1 MSVLTSQ
8 EKINIFNDLFRG
20 RPDVFA
26 VRWRKKDGSA
36 SGYIPVCLN
45 EWKTGI
51 CNKLQGKKCKDCQY
65 SKYIGI
71 NDTYLEQHLRGT
83 KTYGIY
89 PLLADN
95 TSYFVVADFDGQ
107 DWQDQIIN
115 FFKKCQ
121 EYNLPAYIERS
132 RSGNG
137 GHAWIFFADKYPAY
151 KSRSIVINL
160 LQEAEIIDQFEKEDS
175 FDRLFPNQDALSGR
189 GFGNL
194 IALPLQGESRR
205 SNNTVFLNPDNQ
217 MLPYADQWEFLKN
230 VKKVEIKEL
239 DELYNNFNS
248 PETKIVMPKIK
259 GNFLNIIIGNQI
271 YLTKD
276 YLPKSLVN
284 YLKDNLNFY
293 NSDFLI
299 KKKIGASVFRVEK
312 YFKLIQT
319 LDDKIAIPRGFLD
332 KLVNFLKEN
341 KIAFQITDQRDK
353 PGKIKFETNYKL
365 FPYQMQAVSKMI
377 KKENGILV
385 APPGSGKTIIGLD
398 IIARQKQPALIL
410 VHKKQ
415 IFNQWL
421 ERIENFLNIPK
432 REIGQYASSKKK
444 FGKKITVAMVQT
456 LSNVSSEE
464 LDKKFGLILVDECHH
479 MPARTFR
486 KVITKFSPY
495 YLYGLTSTPKRK
507 NNDTKLIFIFLGEML
522 YTIPMVFT
530 KNDEE
535 SLKKP
540 QDKKSG
546 KFQNNLKITIRET
559 NLEMP
564 FKIRTDNAQLL
575 FKTVIFDSQRNQQI
589 VNDVKTQADQN
600 KKCLILTERKEHVEI
615 LNCYLKREYETIVL
629 TGELTEKQRKEKVK
643 QIQAGHFQ
651 IIIAT
656 GQLIGEGTDF
666 SNLDCLF
673 LAFPFAFEGKL
684 IQYIGRI
691 NRGLNTSGV
700 IYDYNDVKVE
710 YLQRFFKKRKAYYK
724 KAFDL
729 S

>member
-1 MSVLTSQ
+1 M
-8 EKINIFNDLFRG
+8 NIFNNLFRG
-20 RPDVFA
+20 RQDIFA

-45 EWKTGI
+45 EWKAGI

-65 SKYIGI
+65 SRYAGI
-71 NDTYLEQHLRGT
+71 NDSYLEQHLRGA

-89 PLLADN
+89 PLLNDN
-95 TSYFVVADFDGQ
+95 ASYFIVADFDGQ
-107 DWQDQIIN
+107 NWQDQILE
-115 FFKKCQ
+115 FVKECQ
-121 EYNLPAYIERS
+121 ARDLPAYIERS

-151 KSRSIVINL
+151 KSRDIIVNIL
-160 LQEAEIIDQFEKEDS
+160 KEAEIIDQFEKEDS

-205 SNNTVFLNPDNQ
+205 SDNTVFLDPDNL
-217 MLPYADQWEFLKN
+217 MRPFADQWEFLKN
-230 VKKVEIKEL
+230 IKKAEIEEL
-239 DELYNNFNS
+239 DKLYSNFNS
-248 PETKIVMPKIK
+248 VETKSAASNIK
-259 GNFLNIIIGNQI
+259 GGFLNISISNQI
-271 YLTKD
+271 YLAKN
-276 YLPKSLVN
+276 YLSRSLVN

-293 NSDFLI
+293 NADFLI

-312 YFKLIQT
+312 YFKLVQAA
-319 LDDKIAIPRGFLD
+319 DDKIAIPRGFLD
-332 KLVNFLKEN
+332 KLINFLKEN
-341 KIAFQITDQRDK
+341 KIAFQIADQRDK
-353 PGKIKFETNYKL
+353 LGKIKFETSYKL
-365 FPYQMQAVSKMI
+365 FPYQNEAVNEII

-398 IIARQKQPALIL
+398 IITKQKQPALIL

-421 ERIENFLNIPK
+421 ERIESFLNIPK
-432 REIGQYASSKKK
+432 REIGQYAANKKK
-444 FGKKITVAMVQT
+444 LGKKITVAMVQT
-456 LSNVSSEE
+456 LSNTSSEE

-486 KVITKFSPY
+486 KVITKFNPY

-507 NNDTKLIFIFLGEML
+507 NNDTELIFIFLGEIL
-522 YTIPMVFT
+522 HTIPMVFA
-530 KNDEE
+530 KKDEE
-535 SLKKP
+535 NQKKP
-540 QDKKSG
+540 PG
-546 KFQNNLKITIRET
+546 KRFGGFQNDLKIIIRET
-559 NLEMP
+559 DLEMP
-564 FKIRTDNAQLL
+564 FKIRTDNVQLL
-575 FKTVIFDSQRNQQI
+575 FKTVVFDSRRNQQI
-589 VNDVKTQADQN
+589 VSDVKTQADQN

-615 LNCYLKREYETIVL
+615 LNYHLKREYETIVL
-629 TGELTEKQRKEKVK
+629 TGELTEKQRREKVK

-656 GQLIGEGTDF
+656 GQLIGEGADF
-666 SNLDCLF
+666 SDLDCLF

-700 IYDYNDVKVE
+700 IYDYNDAKVE
-710 YLQRFFKKRKAYYK
+710 YLQKFFKKRKAYYK
-724 KAFDL
+724 KTF